1 MKRRKFLQLSG
12 MGALGVSLTSFSQK
26 KIVET
31 TNSTEIIVVGAGTFG
46 VWTAYHLNQM
56 GAKVTLL
63 DAYGPGNSRASSG
76 GETRLI
82 QADNDNDTYIESALR
97 SYQLWKNIE
106 EISGEQIVLSTGRL
120 AMSSNIAHEHQ
131 ALKRQKQLERQG
143 INNTE
148 VLSQDEIRYR
158 WPQINSEGIAT
169 AMYNGGG
176 ASGSTFLARKGIQT
190 VAKEF
195 EKNGGKLKIAKGIPV
210 IKNGRVQGIDIGN
223 EVLKSQHYVFACGSW
238 LSKVFPGLLLPK
250 LKVERRD
257 VLFVGTPAGNSQFT
271 YPNIPEW
278 SVYGSGFYGF
288 PNIKERGFKV
298 AIYPDHNT
306 FDPDT
311 DERLINHYQ
320 VKRTHD
326 FVKHRFPALK
336 DQPIVESR
344 VCQVTYST
352 DGNFIID
359 KLPASENTWI
369 VGAGSGHG
377 FKHGPAMGEHA
388 AKRILRKQINTKYT
402 NLFKLK
408 EKNF

>member
-12 MGALGVSLTSFSQK
+12 MGALGVSLANFSPKKVFETS
-26 KIVET
+26 
-31 TNSTEIIVVGAGTFG
+31 NSSEIIVVGAGTFG
-46 VWTAYHLNQM
+46 VWTAYHLNKM

-82 QADNDNDTYIESALR
+82 QADNDNDIYVKSALR
-97 SYQLWKNIE
+97 SYQLWKNME
-106 EISGEQIVLSTGRL
+106 EISNRQIVLSTGRL
-120 AMSSNIAHEHQ
+120 AMSQNEAHRQ
-131 ALKRQKQLERQG
+131 RALKRKQQLERQG
-143 INNTE
+143 IANTE
-148 VLSQDEIRYR
+148 VLGQDEIRYR
-158 WPQINSEGIAT
+158 WPQIKSDDIAT
-169 AMYNGGG
+169 AMYNDGG
-176 ASGSTFLARKGIQT
+176 ASGSTLLARKGIQT

-195 EKNGGKLKIAKGIPV
+195 EKNGGKVMIAKGTPV
-210 IKNGRVQGIDIGN
+210 IKNRKVQGIDIGTKT
-223 EVLKSQHYVFACGSW
+223 LKAQHYVFACGPW
-238 LSKVFPGLLLPK
+238 LPKVFPSLLLPK

-257 VLFVGTPAGNSQFT
+257 VLFVGTPAGNNQFT

-288 PNIKERGFKV
+288 PNIGERGFKV
-298 AIYPDHNT
+298 AIYPDHNS

-326 FVKHRFPALK
+326 FVKNRFPALK
-336 DQPIVESR
+336 NQPIIESR

-359 KLPASENTWI
+359 QLPASDNTWI

-377 FKHGPAMGEHA
+377 FKHGPAMGEYA
-388 AKRILRKQINTKYT
+388 AQRILEKEVSNEYT

-408 EKNF
+408 EEEF